1 MIALIVCIVLVAL
14 MVIGVPVCVAMGIT
28 SAGIFASMGF
38 EKILP
43 VMAQR
48 IYNGTTGFTLLAIPF
63 FILAGN
69 LMNTGGM
76 TKMLTA
82 LAQRVFYGTTGFT
95 MLAIPFF
102 ILAGNL
108 MNCGGI
114 TDRIFNFAKAMVGH
128 WPGGLGQVNVFS
140 SVIFSGMSGAAVA
153 DAAGLGIIEI
163 KAMDDA
169 GFEHKFSAGI
179 TAASSTIGP
188 VIPPSIP
195 FVIYYSVT
203 GVSVSRLFA
212 AGFIP
217 GFMMAL
223 AMAVCVYFISK
234 RKKYP
239 VSARMPWKMR
249 LKYLWEAIPSLMT
262 VVIII
267 GGIWGGLFTATEAA
281 IVATFYAVL
290 LSCVVYRK
298 VNVKQLGKIVYSSL
312 ITSCKTLFIIAI
324 ANFLAYFMIHQRIP
338 NQVIAGLM
346 GITANPQILILL
358 IIFVLLVLGMFLEGT
373 SVILIVTPIFLPII
387 KAISMD
393 YVQFGVIM
401 ILASMIGLLT
411 PPVGMSL
418 YAVCSITKV
427 SLLDLSKEVLP
438 YVAGIF
444 LVLLLCAFWPPLSL
458 WLPNMIG

>member
-1 MIALIVCIVLVAL
+1 MIALIVCVLLILL
-14 MVIGVPVCVAMGIT
+14 MVVGVPVCVAMGVT
-28 SAGIFASMGF
+28 SAGVFAAMGF
-38 EKILP
+38 DKILP

-69 LMNTGGM
+69 LMNTGG
-76 TKMLTA
+76 
-82 LAQRVFYGTTGFT
+82 
-95 MLAIPFF
+95 
-102 ILAGNL
+102 
-108 MNCGGI
+108 I
-114 TDRIFNFAKAMVGH
+114 TDRIFNFARAMVGH

-153 DAAGLGIIEI
+153 DAAGLGIIEM

-169 GFEHKFSAGI
+169 GFDHKFSAAI

-195 FVIYYSVT
+195 FVVYSSCT
-203 GVSVSRLFA
+203 SVSVSKLFA

-217 GFMMAL
+217 GFLMAL
-223 AMAVCVYFISK
+223 AMALCVYFISK
-234 RKKYP
+234 RRKFP
-239 VSARMPWKMR
+239 VSEKMPWKLR
-249 LKYLWEAIPSLMT
+249 LKYFWQAIPSLMT

-281 IVATFYAVL
+281 IVATFYAMF
-290 LSCVVYRK
+290 LSCVVYRQ
-298 VNVKQLGKIVYSSL
+298 VNLKKLGKIIYSSL

-324 ANFLAYFMIHQRIP
+324 ANFLAYFMLHQRIP
-338 NQVIAGLM
+338 NQVIQGLM
-346 GITANPQILILL
+346 SVTQNPQALILM
-358 IIFVLLVLGMFLEGT
+358 IVFVLLVLGMFLEGT

-387 KAISMD
+387 KAIGMD

-418 YAVCSITKV
+418 YAVCSITNV
-427 SLLDLSKEVLP
+427 SLVDLSKEVLP
-438 YVAGIF
+438 YVAGI
-444 LVLLLCAFWPPLSL
+444 LIVLLLCAFWPPLSL
-458 WLPNMIG
+458 WLPGMIG